1 MEYSTD
7 CDTRKS
13 MGPEITLLWQFV
25 TPVRRSR
32 IVLPHPFY
40 CLQSVKSDKWCQEIV
55 QILFWEVIFYPQLV
69 CLKFCNEL
77 CIRVTTN

>member
-13 MGPEITLLWQFV
+13 MRAEITLLWQFV

-32 IVLPHPFY
+32 IVLSYTFIASKVGNPT
-40 CLQSVKSDKWCQEIV
+40 SGVRK
-55 QILFWEVIFYPQLV
+55 
-69 CLKFCNEL
+69 
-77 CIRVTTN
+77 